1 MEKEIVWERK
11 SGPRSVI
18 GSGKGL
24 LRLGEGMKVG
34 ERGDGDGDGDVK
46 KKRRLSRKDKD
57 MGAEGKVEDDDGL
70 DGEGDLGTDV
80 A

>member
-1 MEKEIVWERK
+1 M
-11 SGPRSVI
+11 
-18 GSGKGL
+18 
-24 LRLGEGMKVG
+24 G